1 MKNIQ
6 SKICNLNGEFNNAI
20 IEIIDNKHEV
30 EISLLFDQTRIRES
44 DTFPFI
50 ALQRLNKYLEDKNMK
65 LMVKGCR
72 RDVHPS
78 GAFLIGFNAYMLTM
92 GKQASRT
99 EIVNIFEPESNI
111 EAIGTVEEQNKYYKD
126 WLNSLKNRD

>member
-1 MKNIQ
+1 
-6 SKICNLNGEFNNAI
+6 
-20 IEIIDNKHEV
+20 
-30 EISLLFDQTRIRES
+30 
-44 DTFPFI
+44 
-50 ALQRLNKYLEDKNMK
+50 
-65 LMVKGCR
+65 
-72 RDVHPS
+72 
-78 GAFLIGFNAYMLTM
+78 MLTM